1 MIEEY
6 LLKLL
11 KVLLAIALPF
21 IMLLIIIITLPLLL
35 LSLPIIAVVRVTGE
49 GEDSWILKAQIPKKG
64 FAFSFL
70 LKLWFNS
77 SKSLFKIDIYTL
89 SITE

>member
-11 KVLLAIALPF
+11 KVLLAIALPS

-49 GEDSWILKAQIPKKG
+49 GEDS
-64 FAFSFL
+64 
-70 LKLWFNS
+70 
-77 SKSLFKIDIYTL
+77 
-89 SITE
+89 